1 MRNPSNLKTVV
12 GLGAGLLLGA
22 SALAM
27 AQAPAPAPAPAE
39 PPAAAPAAP
48 ADDAPFV
55 TEEEATQVAELT
67 GDEEVPPVTTSATGT
82 AWILADP
89 QALTVRW
96 YVTYEG
102 LTGPATGAHF
112 HGPAEPGENADVVID
127 LTGGDAAG
135 GLDSPIEGE
144 ATLTQDQFD
153 QLIAGDWYVN
163 IHTEANPGGEIRG
176 QVVAKDAEGDAAAPP
191 AGGAAPPAG
200 GAAPPAGG
208 AAPPAPPAP

>member
-1 MRNPSNLKTVV
+1 MRNSTNLKTVF

-27 AQAPAPAPAPAE
+27 AQAPAPAPAE
-39 PPAAAPAAP
+39 PPAAAAPAAP
-48 ADDAPFV
+48 AEEDPFV
-55 TEEEATQVAELT
+55 TEADATQVSNLT
-67 GDEEVPPVTTSATGT
+67 GDEEVPAVTTSGMGT

-96 YVTYEG
+96 HVEYEG

-112 HGPAEPGENADVVID
+112 HGPAEAGANADVVLD

-144 ATLTQDQFD
+144 ATLTQEQFD
-153 QLIAGDWYVN
+153 QLIGGMWYINV
-163 IHTEANPGGEIRG
+163 HTEANPGGEIRG
-176 QVVAKDAEGDAAAPP
+176 QVLTKDGDDAAAP
-191 AGGAAPPAG
+191 AGGAAP
-200 GAAPPAGG
+200 AAPPAGG